1 MKSKTKPTRL
11 ISVQEAALRSSYK
24 DGTIREWVN
33 ERRLPHVR
41 IGRAI
46 RIPEDALDAFIASN
60 TIPAVES
67 KRARKSAHTAE
78 QGA

>member
-1 MKSKTKPTRL
+1 VKSKEKPTRL

-60 TIPAVES
+60 TIPAAEA
-67 KRARKSAHTAE
+67 KRVRKSGRTAE
-78 QGA
+78 QSA

>member
-1 MKSKTKPTRL
+1 MKNKKKPTRL

-33 ERRLPHVR
+33 KRRLPHVR

-46 RIPEDALDAFIASN
+46 RIPEDALDEFIARN
-60 TIPAVES
+60 TVPA
-67 KRARKSAHTAE
+67 K
-78 QGA
+78 